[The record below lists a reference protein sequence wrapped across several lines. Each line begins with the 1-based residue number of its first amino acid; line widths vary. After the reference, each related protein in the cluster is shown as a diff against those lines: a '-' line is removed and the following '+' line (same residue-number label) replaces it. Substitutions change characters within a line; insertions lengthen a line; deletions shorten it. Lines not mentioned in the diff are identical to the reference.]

1 MKTIVQIGAHKGYD
15 DLTDI
20 IKSSYNIDDINLILI
35 EPQNEFNEYLIEC
48 YKNYNYIIENVII
61 NTDSELNTTKFYK
74 CSNDLDKEISSMN
87 PQHLM
92 KHGKNNFNEIDIP
105 CITID
110 NLLLKY
116 QIKNIDIL
124 FIDAEGY
131 DGDIIKS
138 INFDTFNIKTIFYE
152 NLHLNNNDEI
162 INFLQSKNYNIHTN
176 ILNNGWT
183 NKATKNN

>member
-15 DLTDI
+15 DLAEI

-35 EPQNEFNEYLIEC
+35 EPQSEFNDDLIEC
-48 YKNYNYIIENVII
+48 YKNYNYIIENVVI

-74 CSNDLDKEISSMN
+74 CSDDLDKEISSMN
-87 PQHLM
+87 PQHLI
-92 KHGKNNFNEIDIP
+92 KHDKNNFNEIDIP
-105 CITID
+105 CITIN

-138 INFDTFNIKTIFYE
+138 INFDVFNIKTIFYE
-152 NLHLNNNDEI
+152 NLHLNNDEI
-162 INFLQSKNYNIHTN
+162 INFLQSKNYNIFTN

-183 NKATKNN
+183 NKAIKI